1 MLKNLVGNY
10 LMGGTYTVES
20 PQYATVQ
27 SGLDSN
33 LNLDTAGYVAQNP
46 NAQYIVA
53 GYGALANSGRQTL
66 PMGGINN
73 WDMNLKKVFSIKESK
88 RIEFAAEFYNMFNH
102 PQYTPGYLNN
112 VQFHNSN
119 DTRVNLIPGNPSF
132 NRPDLVFD
140 SNSRTISL
148 VARFQF

>member
-1 MLKNLVGNY
+1 
-10 LMGGTYTVES
+10 
-20 PQYATVQ
+20 
-27 SGLDSN
+27 
-33 LNLDTAGYVAQNP
+33 
-46 NAQYIVA
+46 
-53 GYGALANSGRQTL
+53 
-66 PMGGINN
+66 
-73 WDMNLKKVFSIKESK
+73 
-88 RIEFAAEFYNMFNH
+88 MFNH